1 VKLEDY
7 EGEEKYDKEKIIQ
20 YISLKRWLLEI
31 K

>member
-7 EGEEKYDKEKIIQ
+7 EGEEKYDEEKVIQ
-20 YISLKRWLLEI
+20 YISLRRWLLEI